1 MISVM
6 LRRYDVDASL
16 TDEVS
21 PTYGGRMHG
30 DADLAA
36 PARLM
41 GDPARA
47 AMLLALLD
55 GRALPAGDLAAI
67 AGVKPSTAS
76 AHLAQLVDGGL
87 VTDRRLGRHRY
98 FALAGPEVAN
108 AVEAL
113 QLLAPRRD
121 VTSYIQSAT
130 AARLAEARSCYDHL
144 AGRVALQ
151 LADALVA
158 EGSIAPLAAG
168 EPGRVLDTSGALAR
182 RFDLEAA
189 RSPDATTRRPAVRG
203 CLDWTE
209 RRPHIAGRLGAH
221 LLESLLA
228 EGWVARVHGDR
239 SLRISDAGR
248 AAFAAL
254 G

>member
-1 MISVM
+1 MTS
-6 LRRYDVDASL
+6 
-16 TDEVS
+16 EVS
-21 PTYGGRMHG
+21 STYRGGMHG
-30 DADLAA
+30 DADLAT

-41 GDPARA
+41 AEPARA
-47 AMLLALLD
+47 AMLVALLD
-55 GRALPAGDLAAI
+55 GRELPASDLAAI

-113 QLLAPRRD
+113 QLLAPRRE
-121 VTSYIQSAT
+121 VTSYAQSAT
-130 AARLAEARSCYDHL
+130 ATRLAEARSCYDHL

-158 EGSIAPLAAG
+158 EGALAPLTAG
-168 EPGRVLDTSGALAR
+168 EPGRILDTGGALAQ
-182 RFDLEAA
+182 RFHVEAA
-189 RSPDATTRRPAVRG
+189 RAADAPSRRPAVRG

-209 RRPHIAGRLGAH
+209 RRPHIAGRLGAQ
-221 LLESLLA
+221 LLDALLA
-228 EGWVARVHGDR
+228 EGWIARVPGER
-239 SLRISDAGR
+239 SLRISEAGR

-254 G
+254 A